1 VKDRYGLTLV
11 NAAIVNAEVLQI
23 IAFGLF
29 CAESKLVIA
38 TLALAST
45 IYQIFESHL
54 LILNPSLRQYCL
66 RRDRVIADEVS
77 CQAELACVVA
87 LQQTYTVSL
96 CKVKAAAAAAVHQS
110 RYMCQWTMREIL
122 TTACLKTRYQAMV
135 VSEDKIVVTRYL
147 WVQTLCQY
155 GS

>member
-1 VKDRYGLTLV
+1 MKARHGLTLV
-11 NAAIVNAEVLQI
+11 NAASVNPEVLQV

-45 IYQIFESHL
+45 IYQIVESHI
-54 LILNPSLRQYCL
+54 LILNPSVRQYCL

-77 CQAELACVVA
+77 CQAELDCVVA

-96 CKVKAAAAAAVHQS
+96 RKVKAAAAVHQS

-135 VSEDKIVVTRYL
+135 VSEDST
-147 WVQTLCQY
+147 
-155 GS
+155 S

>member
-96 CKVKAAAAAAVHQS
+96 RKVKAAAATAAVHQS
-110 RYMCQWTMREIL
+110 RYMCHIVT
-122 TTACLKTRYQAMV
+122 V
-135 VSEDKIVVTRYL
+135 FDKLSQSGAR
-147 WVQTLCQY
+147 CCRR
-155 GS
+155 

>member
-1 VKDRYGLTLV
+1 MVWLV
-11 NAAIVNAEVLQI
+11 NAASVNPEVLQV

-29 CAESKLVIA
+29 CVESKLVIA
-38 TLALAST
+38 THALASI

-54 LILNPSLRQYCL
+54 LILNPSVRQYCL

-87 LQQTYTVSL
+87 LQQTHTVSL
-96 CKVKAAAAAAVHQS
+96 RKVNAAAATAAVQQS

-122 TTACLKTRYQAMV
+122 TTACLKTRYQAMR
-135 VSEDKIVVTRYL
+135 VSEDKIVVTRSL